1 MIHTHHQEHVMTND
15 NPEAGSSGTTSHVNH
30 VHGNSLDGNLRPEME
45 WDGEQQQ
52 QQQQPISAS
61 MLMLQHYQNPGGLP
75 TGWRD
80 HFSSVISQQQ
90 HFFSSISQRQQHPV
104 SLHDPRSSSSN
115 HPGHPV
121 PRPSGELFR
130 PAVYSGAATSARES
144 TRVMGAPS
152 TLGAAIPVEATQDV
166 SARAVAAH
174 GEVLGASISAPE
186 RHQQQ
191 PTAGY
196 PASASPA
203 IAFPAMLQPRGP
215 AASSAAA
222 SYMRT
227 HGQMGSAVGGVG
239 GSASGRAT
247 AVFQLQLP
255 GFQLPERTR
264 PPPPVVTHTWTGRTL
279 PQPAASAC
287 SPAATAATVFTTATA
302 AIAAIAAT
310 APTSPTATAGTVI
323 AGTACTARF
332 PTCVLLTAPPGIKSF
347 EDDSVSAS
355 SSFPYPDGF
364 GGNTVPTG
372 TGGGVASG
380 RGGSVAPTAAEVAA
394 AADMAAGVT
403 AAVYCVAAAATAAA
417 PHAGAVAAANSG
429 GTMEMDSHHAD
440 NAADSDDA
448 DSFVASALDA
458 SALDASVLVA
468 SVLDASVLVASVLD
482 ASALDAS
489 ALDASALDASALV
502 ASALDAS
509 VLVAS
514 ALVASV
520 LDASALDASVLDAS
534 ALDASALGA
543 SALDASALDACL
555 CARCLCARC
564 LCARCLCARCLC
576 ARCRTGLCVPAGRHT
591 SCIGVSSNPVA
602 PAQSE
607 SGNTSSAATTSAVL
621 QLHQQSHD
629 LSQASSCDTMAWKLV
644 GGKVEWGG
652 RQSRGVKRGSEGG
665 VGGVAEEGRRGGK
678 S

>member
-1 MIHTHHQEHVMTND
+1 MRSPLEVVHYGHHGFPLEASAAGAMPDGRMLQQRHYNAAAAAGATTTAWRPLASFTQVLQSVSPAYQLRRRPAGSMIHTHHQEHVMTND

-52 QQQQPISAS
+52 QQQPISAS

-80 HFSSVISQQQ
+80 YFSSVISQQQ

-174 GEVLGASISAPE
+174 GEVLGESISAPE

-222 SYMRT
+222 SYMRP

-239 GSASGRAT
+239 GAASDS
-247 AVFQLQLP
+247 
-255 GFQLPERTR
+255 
-264 PPPPVVTHTWTGRTL
+264 
-279 PQPAASAC
+279 AASA
-287 SPAATAATVFTTATA
+287 
-302 AIAAIAAT
+302 
-310 APTSPTATAGTVI
+310 
-323 AGTACTARF
+323 R
-332 PTCVLLTAPPGIKSF
+332 
-347 EDDSVSAS
+347 
-355 SSFPYPDGF
+355 
-364 GGNTVPTG
+364 
-372 TGGGVASG
+372 
-380 RGGSVAPTAAEVAA
+380 
-394 AADMAAGVT
+394 AAGQHST
-403 AAVYCVAAAATAAA
+403 
-417 PHAGAVAAANSG
+417 GQDG
-429 GTMEMDSHHAD
+429 
-440 NAADSDDA
+440 SDA
-448 DSFVASALDA
+448 RQWSSLLPYRSTVVASALDA

-468 SVLDASVLVASVLD
+468 SALDASVLVASV
-482 ASALDAS
+482 LDAS

-520 LDASALDASVLDAS
+520 LDASALDAS
-534 ALDASALGA
+534 ALGA
-543 SALDASALDACL
+543 SALDASALDASALDASALDASALDASVLDAAQVCVSQQVATPAALECL
-555 CARCLCARC
+555 P
-564 LCARCLCARCLC
+564 
-576 ARCRTGLCVPAGRHT
+576 T
-591 SCIGVSSNPVA
+591 
-602 PAQSE
+602 Q
-607 SGNTSSAATTSAVL
+607 
-621 QLHQQSHD
+621 
-629 LSQASSCDTMAWKLV
+629 
-644 GGKVEWGG
+644 
-652 RQSRGVKRGSEGG
+652 
-665 VGGVAEEGRRGGK
+665 
-678 S
+678 